1 MPNYNTFPSYNAYP
15 TYPSNSYQQQDS
27 QAMQTNPYMMNQN
40 NNSYGQQQPI
50 GIVWVDGEVGAK
62 AYQLPAGWPAN
73 APMPLWDTNDTIIYL
88 KSTNQMGM
96 PNPIQKVRYTM
107 EEQPRMS
114 AAMQSNQ
121 SMLPSSGNSYQDG
134 QQTQNMPDMSEY
146 VRKDELAEMK
156 EELKA
161 AISSAS
167 AESKGA
173 KANAKSAV

>member
-1 MPNYNTFPSYNAYP
+1 MAGYNNFPSYGAYP
-15 TYPSNSYQQQDS
+15 QYPQNSYQQQY
-27 QAMQTNPYMMNQN
+27 QAGQPNGYMGMGQA
-40 NNSYGQQQPI
+40 NNSYAAPQQQPV

-62 AYQLPAGWPAN
+62 AYQLPAGWPVN

-114 AAMQSNQ
+114 AAMQSNNQ
-121 SMLPSSGNSYQDG
+121 MLPSGNSYQDN
-134 QQTQNMPDMSEY
+134 QQAPDMSEY
-146 VRKDELAEMK
+146 VRKDELNQMK

-161 AISSAS
+161 AITEA
-167 AESKGA
+167 KGA
-173 KANAKSAV
+173 KGNAKPSV